1 MAEKCLR
8 VLTVVATC
16 ADGKTTMNKDILCAA
31 VVVKG
36 LAKAGKAA
44 NEDAMA
50 VLWILYCLCSNEK
63 MRDKQ
68 NQNSGTVMQ
77 GSLEEV
83 CLDLIMVIEK
93 ILPHT
98 MQCNY

>member
-8 VLTVVATC
+8 VLTVVAMC
-16 ADGKTTMNKDILCAA
+16 ADGKTAMNRDISCAV

-36 LAKAGKAA
+36 LAKTGKAA

-63 MRDKQ
+63 MRD
-68 NQNSGTVMQ
+68 NGTVMQ

-83 CLDLIMVIEK
+83 CLDLIMVIENF
-93 ILPHT
+93 LPHI
-98 MQCNY
+98 MQCND